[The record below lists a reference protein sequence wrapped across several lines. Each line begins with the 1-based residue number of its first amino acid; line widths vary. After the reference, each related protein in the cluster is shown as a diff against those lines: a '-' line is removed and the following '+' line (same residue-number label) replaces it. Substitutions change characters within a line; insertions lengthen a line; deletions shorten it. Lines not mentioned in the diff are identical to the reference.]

1 MKTATKLGTGVAL
14 AVLGALGTGNG
25 AIAQTVNNCSAAVA
39 EDHTTDVGTV
49 VIQFGA
55 IGGTLKYSPN
65 CITVAPTTSI
75 QFVPVAGTNF
85 GGHPL
90 VAGSV
95 SGGVK
100 TPDNVSPIT
109 NKNSGATQPAFTI
122 STPGIYG
129 YYCDFHAV
137 SFDMNGAIVVL
148 DPDPIF
154 ADDFE
159 GTP

>member
-1 MKTATKLGTGVAL
+1 MKTATKLGIGAALLVA
-14 AVLGALGTGNG
+14 ALGTSAG
-25 AIAQTVNNCSAAVA
+25 ALAQTVNNCSAATA
-39 EDHTTDVGTV
+39 EDHTADVGTV

-65 CITVAPTTSI
+65 CIAVSPTTSI

-95 SGGVK
+95 SGGTK
-100 TPDNVSPIT
+100 FPDATSPIT
-109 NKNSGATQPAFTI
+109 NQSSGTSQAAFTI
-122 STPGIYG
+122 ATPGVYG
-129 YYCDFHAV
+129 FYCNFHAV

-148 DPDPIF
+148 SDDIF
-154 ADDFE
+154 ANGFE
-159 GTP
+159 VP